1 MITHGLG
8 LLCHKGSYTA
18 ASPHFFLITLHWG
31 RVPNLDLQAPGGDCD
46 YPGVGLAG
54 VVTFLLGLRTPRW
67 EDPQSDTPGIA
78 GQMKPRISG
87 LAAVTSIVAFQLT
100 VLGRFSCVPLCDTM
114 D

>member
-1 MITHGLG
+1 MALAYYVIKVLTLQH
-8 LLCHKGSYTA
+8 LLT
-18 ASPHFFLITLHWG
+18 FFSSHCIWEECLTLTCKP
-31 RVPNLDLQAPGGDCD
+31 RGGDCD

-87 LAAVTSIVAFQLT
+87 LAAVTSIVAFQLS